1 MRLDRS
7 LLLIAAVLLSACA
20 PRLYQRETLTV
31 DHRDLDQ
38 FEIRYADFD
47 SCLLR
52 RPVPVS
58 WKLRRALYTM
68 ELDVHFG
75 TDAQPATLD
84 LNLSG
89 SPDLSARFAE
99 LRTSP
104 PATEV
109 ETGTRYRVNIPGSTL
124 TISVLRGGTAVG
136 EEVLRVGRDTCRAL
150 SVNEESAQR

>member
-1 MRLDRS
+1 MRAERALI
-7 LLLIAAVLLSACA
+7 LLCLALLTACA
-20 PRLYQRETLTV
+20 PRLYQRETLSL
-31 DHRDLDQ
+31 DHAELDR

-58 WKLRRALYTM
+58 WKLRRTLYTL

-75 TDAQPATLD
+75 TDDQPASLD

-99 LRTSP
+99 LTVQP
-104 PATEV
+104 VGTEI
-109 ETGTRYRVNIPGSTL
+109 ETGTRYRVPVPGSTL
-124 TISVLRGGTAVG
+124 SLTVLRDGRPVG
-136 EEVLRVGRDTCRAL
+136 DEVLRLKRDTCRAL
-150 SVNEESAQR
+150 SVGEDK